1 MLKLRDTIK
10 GLKDDIKGLKQ
21 VIAKS
26 KLEEIT
32 FILYRGWRKRDAVA
46 THRVTQRDYSIEEVQ
61 VIY

>member
-1 MLKLRDTIK
+1 MKLRETIK

-21 VIAKS
+21 VIVKS

-46 THRVTQRDYSIEEVQ
+46 VNRVTQRDYSIEEVQ